1 MVAKYFVGYIY
12 NGGDVGWM
20 KPFKTLKEAEKFVKD
35 EISDEEIT
43 DTIPWE
49 ESNGIRIKHY
59 YTEYN
64 CWFISDVRN
73 AKYEE

>member
-12 NGGDVGWM
+12 NGEDVGWM
-20 KPFKTLKEAEKFVKD
+20 KPFKTLKEAEKFIKD
-35 EISDEEIT
+35 EIGDEEIT
-43 DTIPWE
+43 DTLPWE

-59 YTEYN
+59 YTSLN